1 MSDGLE
7 DDGQGDE
14 ERGDEPEEAALDDDE
29 SQEGRPP
36 LGEEGASRGLD
47 ASPEQVLDLAASCVR
62 FVKRALNVQLD
73 YQPETLP
80 VLDHWLRTGKEAA
93 QERPESAVLLAQAAG
108 AYFGEVVRR
117 RHACWWRADDDDP
130 GTYRIELRDVFLSFA
145 PVDVARDALCLD
157 RGPDGEE
164 LEISSFDLDDDDRQ
178 AVADRLAELPEV
190 GEDEYRAPSTRLEVL
205 DIVVDAIR
213 QRRVREDA
221 STLPLEPDDY
231 GPTIH

>member
-1 MSDGLE
+1 MSDADPPDDSE
-7 DDGQGDE
+7 DEAD
-14 ERGDEPEEAALDDDE
+14 PEAESEAENEAD
-29 SQEGRPP
+29 RPP
-36 LGEEGASRGLD
+36 AGELGASRGLD
-47 ASPEQVLDLAASCVR
+47 ATPDHVLDLAASCVR
-62 FVKRALNVQLD
+62 FVKRALDIQLD

-93 QERPESAVLLAQAAG
+93 IERPEAALLLAHAAG

-117 RHACWWRADDDDP
+117 RHASWWRTDDDDP
-130 GTYRIELRDVFLSFA
+130 GSYRIELRDVFLSFA

-157 RGPDGEE
+157 RTPDGEE
-164 LEISSFDLDDDDRQ
+164 LDISSFDLDDDDRE
-178 AVADRLAELPEV
+178 AVKGRLAELPEV

-213 QRRVREDA
+213 QRRAAEDVT
-221 STLPLEPDDY
+221 SLPLEPDDY

>member
-1 MSDGLE
+1 MSDVP
-7 DDGQGDE
+7 DRDSK
-14 ERGDEPEEAALDDDE
+14 DDDAD
-29 SQEGRPP
+29 RPP
-36 LGEEGASRGLD
+36 QDELGASRGLE
-47 ASPEQVLDLAASCVR
+47 ATPPAVVDLAASCVR
-62 FVKRALNVQLD
+62 FVKRALGVQLD
-73 YQPETLP
+73 YQPETLS

-93 QERPESAVLLAQAAG
+93 RERPEAAVLLAHAAG

-117 RHACWWRADDDDP
+117 RHASWWRAEDDDP
-130 GTYRIELRDVFLSFA
+130 GSFRIELRDVFLSFA

-157 RGPDGEE
+157 RDADDEE

-178 AVADRLAELPEV
+178 AVADRLTELPEV

-213 QRRVREDA
+213 QRRAAHDA
-221 STLPLEPDDY
+221 ATLPLEPGDY

>member
-1 MSDGLE
+1 MSDAP
-7 DDGQGDE
+7 DDE
-14 ERGDEPEEAALDDDE
+14 APEE
-29 SQEGRPP
+29 EGRPP
-36 LGEEGASRGLD
+36 QGQLGASRGLD
-47 ASPEQVLDLAASCVR
+47 ASPEHVLDLAASCVR
-62 FVKRALNVQLD
+62 FVKRALEVQLD

-80 VLDHWLRTGKEAA
+80 LLDHWLRSGKEAA
-93 QERPESAVLLAQAAG
+93 AERPEAAVLLAHAAG
-108 AYFGEVVRR
+108 AYLGEVVRR
-117 RHACWWRADDDDP
+117 RHASWWRTDDDDP
-130 GTYRIELRDVFLSFA
+130 GQHRIELRDVFLSFS

-178 AVADRLAELPEV
+178 AVAARLSELPEV

-213 QRRVREDA
+213 QRRAADDLT
-221 STLPLEPDDY
+221 SLPLEPDDY